1 MGEGESLG
9 DRPHTPR
16 FTKLGMKG
24 VQYCTNFCIGF
35 LLGISL
41 CEQHKGFMVLIFF
54 FKCESI
60 ARKHFELLVRDTLL
74 LYASLMGD
82 Y

>member
-35 LLGISL
+35 LLEISL
-41 CEQHKGFMVLIFF
+41 CEQHEGFMVLIFF
-54 FKCESI
+54 F
-60 ARKHFELLVRDTLL
+60 F
-74 LYASLMGD
+74 
-82 Y
+82 

>member
-41 CEQHKGFMVLIFF
+41 CEQHKGFIVLIFF
-54 FKCESI
+54 FNVKVLLESI
-60 ARKHFELLVRDTLL
+60 LSFWLGTHFCYMLV
-74 LYASLMGD
+74 
-82 Y
+82 